1 MAKQF
6 LIKNTMADMRNLC
19 ACEIAELQDGTYLG
33 VQLLGYYQSGDTPD
47 PINYYLFSTTDA
59 DDGGS
64 IVEASTIKLHHDF
77 LGFVNVKYFG
87 AKGNWNSSTQT
98 GADDTVSFQKALD
111 YLNQY
116 KNVRKGQGRCL
127 FIPNGAYLIASL
139 LIPGISVNGENQFG
153 LEISGQSESG
163 TMLFFDHSSTQV
175 GIENREE
182 AVSFRNL
189 TINGSKLFPASLV
202 ERKELLVKAYKWSK
216 HTDVDISFKNC
227 TISNYNRFLDIYGR
241 GAIFDNCMLGL
252 GGRLMN
258 IVCSDDMVWDNIDP
272 WGIHSFR
279 TGMRGYII
287 RNSRIDGAS
296 ILFSISGSGSQ
307 KDYIHGILLSNNNGT
322 GPDRIIDS
330 TDCSLRN
337 PQLLNNDF
345 REAIR
350 NSAVTVPTV
359 YDGVDMGNSWKSGYD
374 PTKSIT
380 TDQKAIKSIW
390 ECNHIYGLKFSSMAN
405 NIRYAVVHAKIF
417 GKHIKIVNSE
427 FPNFLDYKGTGN
439 EGWVVYSPAHIEGL
453 EVCNNIFNSATI
465 SGNYYLFNRSAQI
478 VDGKTRINN
487 NITNFNWSGD
497 TRLLYAPKVF
507 VGTAETVGTFT
518 SSGAVTCDDRYVYV
532 NFKISG
538 NLGSGENGGISITLP
553 SINAIPEFGTL
564 SGTYSGGG
572 HINVYAGLK
581 PDLNKQMDGIVVESG
596 SQRALFKTNV
606 INLAQSNL
614 LVSDVNTA
622 LTLFGEFKYRWQ

>member
-1 MAKQF
+1 MASQF
-6 LIKNTMADMRNLC
+6 LIKNTMADMRALS
-19 ACEIAELQDGTYLG
+19 AAEITALTNGTYNG
-33 VQLLGYYQSGDTPD
+33 VQLLGYYQAGDTPD
-47 PINYYLFSTTDA
+47 PINYYLSSTTSA

-64 IVEASTIKLHHDF
+64 IIEASTIKLRHDF
-77 LGFVNVKYFG
+77 RGFVNVKYFG
-87 AKGNWNSSTQT
+87 AKGNWNSSSQT

-116 KNVRKGQGRCL
+116 TNVRKGQGRCL
-127 FIPNGAYLIASL
+127 FIPNGAYLIAGL
-139 LIPGISVNGENQFG
+139 LIRGISTNGENQFG

-163 TMLFFDHSSTQV
+163 TMLFFDHTSIQV

-189 TINGSKLFPASLV
+189 TINGSKLFPASV
-202 ERKELLVKAYKWSK
+202 AERKEVLIKAYKWSK
-216 HTDVDISFKNC
+216 HADIDISFKNC

-252 GGRLMN
+252 GARLMN
-258 IVCSDDMVWDNIDP
+258 IVCVQDMVWDNIDP

-287 RNSRIDGAS
+287 RNSRIDGTS
-296 ILFSISGSGSQ
+296 ILFTITGSGSQ
-307 KDYIHGILLSNNNGT
+307 KDYIHGLLLSNNNGT

-330 TDCSLRN
+330 ADCSLRN

-345 REAIR
+345 REAVR
-350 NSAVTVPTV
+350 NGAVTVPTV
-359 YDGVDMGNSWKSGYD
+359 YDAIDMGNSWKSGYD
-374 PTKSIT
+374 PTKPVT
-380 TDQKAIKSIW
+380 TDPKAIKSIW
-390 ECNHIYGLKFSSMAN
+390 ECDHIYGLKFSSMAN
-405 NIRYAVVHAKIF
+405 NIRYAVVHAKIS
-417 GKHIKIVNSE
+417 GKNIKVVNSE
-427 FPNFLDYKGTGN
+427 FPNFLDYKGTSN
-439 EGWVVYSPAHIEGL
+439 QGWVVYSPAHIEGL
-453 EVCNNIFNSATI
+453 EISNNIFNGNTI
-465 SGNYYLFNRSAQI
+465 SGDYYLFNRSAQSI
-478 VDGKTRINN
+478 DGKTRIDGNVA
-487 NITNFNWSGD
+487 NFNWHGD
-497 TRLLYAPKVF
+497 TGLLYVPKVF
-507 VGTAETVGTFT
+507 VGAAETTGTFT

-538 NLGSGENGGISITLP
+538 ILGSGENGGISITLP
-553 SINAIPEFGTL
+553 SIIAVPEFGTL

-572 HINVYAGLK
+572 YINVYAGLK
-581 PDLNKQMDGIVVESG
+581 PDLNKQMDGIFVDAG
-596 SQRALFKTNV
+596 SQRALFKTNA